1 MGVKMKIKIF
11 HIAFLI
17 VSYLYSFLIHN
28 FYHDKSVI
36 LNICVALGTILIVL
50 IYFYFTYIYYKKIEI
65 EKSDIIFPFI
75 ISILF
80 VVLINLFGYF
90 IKNDNS
96 VISVLSITG
105 AALIFT
111 TVRLLSLKIKSKH
124 QNIAKII
131 FIIVL
136 IYFFAFIIVG
146 TLNLFIPGII
156 KYNSNW

>member
-1 MGVKMKIKIF
+1 MGVIMKIKIF

-28 FYHDKSVI
+28 FYTDKSVI
-36 LNICVALGTILIVL
+36 LNICVALGTIMIVL
-50 IYFYFTYIYYKKIEI
+50 IYFYFTYIYYKKMEVK
-65 EKSDIIFPFI
+65 KSDIIFPFI
-75 ISILF
+75 ISLLF
-80 VVLINLFGYF
+80 DISINLFGCF

-96 VISVLSITG
+96 VISILSITG
-105 AALIFT
+105 AALIFI

-131 FIIVL
+131 FIFIL
-136 IYFFAFIIVG
+136 IYFLAFIIVG
-146 TLNLFIPGII
+146 TLNLFLPGII